1 MKRKR
6 VGPRVAATRTST
18 SIGVVAAFCMCAG
31 SDLPH
36 VDSFQHFNSV
46 AITTQRR
53 RPTCSRL
60 RPCLLLM
67 MNERFSPPSASST
80 TMTTTTDT
88 EKQTEEQTKPQFVI
102 CTPTRLQDYEDV
114 GRLLCEAFEG
124 GQSSLQ
130 KQQGG
135 SGGNA
140 VSDLLWNIGIT
151 RALAAAQ
158 YTNRYVS
165 NARQMRG
172 KKYALFVAKSFGTT
186 ANSIACIDGEA
197 DNNNSTF
204 AGKGIKP
211 GQVIAMA
218 EVGVSKYRILQEES
232 VRYSGVNPRDET
244 DVIASVGVI
253 CVAESQ
259 RRSGAASELL
269 KSAESVARRRWNE
282 TSLHAAVEPSNVG
295 ALRFFLSKG
304 YEDSGLVVEVEVSER
319 MKGEMRPHI
328 LLRRKFLTADTT
340 GTGTT

>member
-6 VGPRVAATRTST
+6 VGPRVAAARTPST
-18 SIGVVAAFCMCAG
+18 SIIGVAAFCMCAG
-31 SDLPH
+31 SDLQH
-36 VDSFQHFNSV
+36 VDSFQHFNRNSNSV

-140 VSDLLWNIGIT
+140 VSDLLWNIG
-151 RALAAAQ
+151 RL
-158 YTNRYVS
+158 R
-165 NARQMRG
+165 
-172 KKYALFVAKSFGTT
+172 
-186 ANSIACIDGEA
+186 
-197 DNNNSTF
+197 
-204 AGKGIKP
+204 
-211 GQVIAMA
+211 VIAF
-218 EVGVSKYRILQEES
+218 Y
-232 VRYSGVNPRDET
+232 
-244 DVIASVGVI
+244 
-253 CVAESQ
+253 
-259 RRSGAASELL
+259 LL
-269 KSAESVARRRWNE
+269 
-282 TSLHAAVEPSNVG
+282 
-295 ALRFFLSKG
+295 
-304 YEDSGLVVEVEVSER
+304 
-319 MKGEMRPHI
+319 
-328 LLRRKFLTADTT
+328 
-340 GTGTT
+340 